1 MQITLFTPH
10 LGQRK
15 VIDGFADSKHKF
27 GIVACGRQF
36 GKSLLAQNL
45 MLYWALQNPKQKC
58 GWISPIFTQSRKVFK
73 ELEAAAHKLI
83 KSSNKAELTIELI
96 NGSTIQFLGAERYDS
111 IRGFSFNYV
120 VVDEAAFIKESAMN
134 EAIFPTLSALG
145 KKCLIISTPKSKNWF
160 YTYYLKGSN
169 EGGDYISFAGIS
181 TDNPHIDVD
190 FINEQAKSLPPSIF
204 AQEYLA
210 QFSEATND
218 VFRGIDLV
226 CNLNNYEQP
235 RRSTKYYFGLDIGLS
250 DDYTVLTILD
260 ESGRTAF
267 IDRFN
272 GKSFEEAG
280 NIIINHCRRYNVRGG
295 NIETNGIGKAIFEQV
310 RKSGVKCS
318 PFITTQDSKLSAV
331 RTLIEDIESQTLE
344 LPSKDLF
351 PHLYNELSA
360 YTYKTSANG
369 KLSFSHPN
377 GFKDDCVDSL
387 WLANQARNNMLGGA
401 KNKLYIGNTAKVY

>member
-1 MQITLFTPH
+1 MNVTLFTPH
-10 LGQRK
+10 KGQK
-15 VIDGFADSKHKF
+15 AVINGFADSEHKF
-27 GIVACGRQF
+27 GVVACGRQY

-45 MLYWALQNPKQKC
+45 MLYWLLSKPKQKA
-58 GWISPIFTQSRKVFK
+58 GFFSPIFTQAKKVFN
-73 ELEAAAHKLI
+73 ELEAASNKLI
-83 KSSNKAELTIELI
+83 KSSNKADLTITFI
-96 NGSTIQFLGAERYDS
+96 NGSTVQFFGSERYDS

-120 VVDEAAFIKESAMN
+120 VIDEAAFIKEDAVN

-160 YTYYLKGSN
+160 HTYYLKGID
-169 EGGDYISFAGIS
+169 GGSDYISFAGIS

-190 FINEQAKSLPPSIF
+190 FINEQAKSLPADIF

-218 VFRGIDLV
+218 VFRGIDAV
-226 CNLNNYEQP
+226 CNINNYEQP

-260 ESGRTAF
+260 EQGRTAL

-272 GKSFEEAG
+272 GTSFEEAG

-318 PFITTQDSKLSAV
+318 PFTTTQESKLTAV
-331 RTLIEDIESQTLE
+331 RTLISDIENQVLE
-344 LPSKDLF
+344 LPSKELF

-387 WLANQARNNMLGGA
+387 WLANQARNSMLGGA
-401 KNKLYIGNTAKVY
+401 KNKLYIGGSVKAY